1 MQPGNNLPRVFKNYK
16 KKQGEYNSMVLC
28 FNSPYYVR
36 RTTQQTTKKKVR
48 IRLHNGYGST
58 RISSNLTVHFLTNG
72 KKKKKKE
79 KSLA

>member
-1 MQPGNNLPRVFKNYK
+1 
-16 KKQGEYNSMVLC
+16 MVLC

-72 KKKKKKE
+72 KKKRRRKRVLPNNYIACLFPLVDGVA
-79 KSLA
+79 SS